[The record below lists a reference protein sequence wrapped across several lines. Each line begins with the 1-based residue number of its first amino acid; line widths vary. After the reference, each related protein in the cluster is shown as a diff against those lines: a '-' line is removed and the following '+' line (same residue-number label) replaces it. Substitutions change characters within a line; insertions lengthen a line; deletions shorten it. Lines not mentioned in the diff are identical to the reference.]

1 MNTIVYYEN
10 HNGQYVTY
18 DLDTNQLLEIDILP
32 KYKNRYCLTKPFTA
46 SHEGLV
52 SFAQRLMCDRNEIK
66 HVIDIFE
73 SKFHSKKSGKTE
85 HFYKTSNNIVL
96 NFFKRNSQFT
106 KINSNASE
114 ISMEEYNIS
123 EQCYNAGIYYG
134 DKLEIEAH
142 KVNFNTN
149 PGILG

>member
-18 DLDTNQLLEIDILP
+18 DLDTHELSEIDILS
-32 KYKNRYCLTKPFTA
+32 KYKNRYCLTKPFTT

-73 SKFHSKKSGKTE
+73 SKFYSKSGKTE

-96 NFFKRNSQFT
+96 NFF
-106 KINSNASE
+106 
-114 ISMEEYNIS
+114 
-123 EQCYNAGIYYG
+123 
-134 DKLEIEAH
+134 
-142 KVNFNTN
+142 
-149 PGILG
+149 